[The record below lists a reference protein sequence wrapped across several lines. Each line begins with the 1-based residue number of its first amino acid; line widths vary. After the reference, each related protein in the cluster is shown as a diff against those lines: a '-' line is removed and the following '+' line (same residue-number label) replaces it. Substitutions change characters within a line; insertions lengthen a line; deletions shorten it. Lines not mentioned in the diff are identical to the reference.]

1 MEKPKL
7 RDEYI
12 IKNKTSYYWGA
23 TKGSYGYGTSYHHNC
38 NDNLNY
44 SGKTSFSLP
53 VLTS

>member
-1 MEKPKL
+1 MNHIYVGDLFFFLKMEKPKL

-38 NDNLNY
+38 NDNL
-44 SGKTSFSLP
+44 
-53 VLTS
+53 